1 MDAFD
6 DKEITKDS
14 LVIIGNGFD
23 LAHGL
28 KTGYSDFREWLLQHD
43 QSGFVQSME
52 RIFYGLYGLEEN
64 NLWAE
69 FESALGEIDIDDIH
83 SSYQEDH
90 KGKDIFD
97 DIIEPTV
104 LSIRGNFT
112 TWIKDINTHQV
123 HPKLSLP
130 KNAYYLSFN
139 YTDTLEALYGIPKK
153 RICHIHGSI
162 IDNTQLVYGCQNDPV
177 PLSVLDKEEKD
188 NIQYLVRYKTAEL
201 LNSGLKKNTAENIQK
216 NMKFFEGLGN
226 IKKVFVIGH
235 SLAEVD
241 WPYFLEVRRHVPKE
255 VVWQITYHSTM
266 EKIRLRSS
274 LLLSGWQNIQF
285 KRF

>member
-6 DKEITKDS
+6 NKEITKDS

-28 KTGYSDFREWLLQHD
+28 KTVYSDFRAWLFKHGQKD
-43 QSGFVQSME
+43 FVRSME
-52 RIFYGLYGLEEN
+52 DIFYGLYESDEN
-64 NLWAE
+64 RLWSE
-69 FESALGEIDIDDIH
+69 FESALGKIDIDEIH
-83 SSYQEDH
+83 YRYQEDH
-90 KGKDIFD
+90 NGKDVFD
-97 DIIEPTV
+97 DVIEPTV
-104 LSIRGNFT
+104 LSIRENFT
-112 TWIKDINTHQV
+112 NWIKDINTHLVQ
-123 HPKLSLP
+123 PIFSLP
-130 KNAYYLSFN
+130 KSAHYLSFN
-139 YTDTLEALYGIPKK
+139 YTDTLETFYGIPKK

-201 LNSGLKKNTAENIQK
+201 VNSGLKKNTVENIQK
-216 NMKFFEGLGN
+216 NVKFFERLGN
-226 IKKVFVIGH
+226 IKKVLVIGH

-241 WPYFLEVRRHVPKE
+241 WPYFLEVRKHVPKE
-255 VVWQITYHSTM
+255 VMWQITYHSTM
-266 EKIRLRSS
+266 ERIRLRSS
-274 LLLSGWQNIQF
+274 LLFSGWQNIQF